1 VLDSWVHSIV
11 YHSPMKIGELSKMT
25 GVSIDTIRYYE
36 QRKLLPQA
44 ARTQSGYRQ
53 YLNDDVTRLRFI
65 VQAKEL
71 GFTLKEI
78 SQLLG
83 IQSNDCR
90 QVKLVAE
97 SKAIEMENRIEKLS
111 RMRDILLELAEK
123 CGQSASD
130 DPCPIL
136 KSLEELT

>member
-1 VLDSWVHSIV
+1 
-11 YHSPMKIGELSKMT
+11 MKIGELSKTT
-25 GVSIDTIRYYE
+25 GVSVDTIRYYE
-36 QRKLLPQA
+36 QRELLPQA
-44 ARTQSGYRQ
+44 TRTQSGYRQ
-53 YLNDDVTRLRFI
+53 YLAADVTRLTFI

-90 QVKLVAE
+90 QVQSVAIA
-97 SKAIEMENRIEKLS
+97 KARELDKRIARLS
-111 RMRDILLELAEK
+111 RMRDVLLEMADR

-136 KSLEELT
+136 KSLEEST

>member
-1 VLDSWVHSIV
+1 
-11 YHSPMKIGELSKMT
+11 MKIGELSKRT

-44 ARTQSGYRQ
+44 ARTQSGYRL
-53 YLNDDVTRLRFI
+53 YSGDDVTRLKFI

-83 IQSNDCR
+83 IQSNDCK
-90 QVKLVAE
+90 QMKLVAE
-97 SKAIEMENRIEKLS
+97 NKALEMEGRIAKLS
-111 RMRDILLELAEK
+111 RMKEVLLELADK
-123 CGQSASD
+123 CGQSGNG

-136 KSLEELT
+136 KSLEA

>member
-1 VLDSWVHSIV
+1 
-11 YHSPMKIGELSKMT
+11 MKIGELSKIT
-25 GVSIDTIRYYE
+25 GVSVDTIRYYE
-36 QRKLLPQA
+36 QRTLLPEA
-44 ARTQSGYRQ
+44 IRTQSGYRQ
-53 YLNDDVTRLRFI
+53 YSSDDVTRLNFI
-65 VQAKEL
+65 VQAKGL

-97 SKAIEMENRIEKLS
+97 AKALEMEDRIAKLS
-111 RMRDILLELAEK
+111 RMKNVLLELAGKCEK
-123 CGQSASD
+123 SAEH

-136 KSLEELT
+136 KSLGDLS

>member
-1 VLDSWVHSIV
+1 MV
-11 YHSPMKIGELSKMT
+11 YRSHMKIGELSKMT

-36 QRKLLPQA
+36 QRTLLPEA
-44 ARTQSGYRQ
+44 VRTQSGYRQ
-53 YLNDDVTRLRFI
+53 YSGNDVTRLKFI
-65 VQAKEL
+65 VQTKEL

-90 QVKLVAE
+90 EMKLIAE
-97 SKAIEMENRIEKLS
+97 SKALEMEDRIAKLS
-111 RMRDILLELAEK
+111 HMKDVLLELADK
-123 CGQSASD
+123 CGQSVSD

-136 KSLEELT
+136 KSLENFT

>member
-1 VLDSWVHSIV
+1 
-11 YHSPMKIGELSKMT
+11 MKIGELSKIT

-36 QRKLLPQA
+36 QRELLPQA
-44 ARTQSGYRQ
+44 IRTSSGYRQ
-53 YLNDDVTRLRFI
+53 YAEGDVVRLKFI

-83 IQSNDCR
+83 IQSSDCR
-90 QVKLVAE
+90 QVHSIAMD
-97 SKAIEMENRIEKLS
+97 KAGELDRRIARLS
-111 RMRDILLELAEK
+111 RMRDVLLEMADQ
-123 CGQSASD
+123 CGHSSAD

-136 KSLEELT
+136 KSLEE

>member
-1 VLDSWVHSIV
+1 MV
-11 YHSPMKIGELSKMT
+11 YRSAMKIGELSKTT

-36 QRKLLPQA
+36 QRTLLPEA
-44 ARTQSGYRQ
+44 VRTQSGYRQ
-53 YLNDDVTRLRFI
+53 YSGNDITRLKFI

-83 IQSNDCR
+83 IQSSDCR
-90 QVKLVAE
+90 DVKLIAE
-97 SKAIEMENRIEKLS
+97 SKALEMEGRIAKLS
-111 RMRDILLELAEK
+111 RMKEVLLELADK
-123 CGQSASD
+123 CSQSGND